1 MLDLGPRKGL
11 GVAPGV
17 ERGSPHVRSSYKTI
31 GLWVILIALF
41 VCFFHIFN
49 RNQDEVQEPTF
60 TALLSKIEEK
70 KVRQVNVRGNT
81 YSGTF
86 EDTKERFRTIGPPA
100 DAVMLQK
107 LRESGVDVKYEK
119 EEQNNLWLTILGQWM
134 PVVFLFVFFV
144 LFMRQLQGTGGKAMT
159 FGKSKAKLLS
169 ESHNKVT
176 FADVAGIDECKEEL
190 EEIIAFLKDPKKF
203 TKLGGRI
210 PKGVLMMGPP
220 GTGKTLLAKAVA
232 GEAGVPFFS
241 ISGSDFVEM
250 FVGVGASRVRDL
262 FEQGK
267 KNAPCIIFIDE
278 IDAVGRHRGAGLGGG
293 HDERE
298 QTLNQLL
305 VEMDGFESNE
315 GVILIAATN
324 RPDVLDPAL
333 QRPGRFD
340 RRIVV
345 PRPDLNGRIGV
356 LQVHT
361 KRVPLSGEVD
371 LEVIARGTPGMT
383 GADLENLVN
392 EAALFAARQN
402 KERVD
407 NTDFES
413 AKDKVFMGP
422 ERKSMIM
429 TEKEKR
435 NTAVHEA
442 GHALVAKLLPGC
454 DPVHKV
460 TIIPRGQ
467 ALGVTWSLPTEDKFN
482 LYRGAT
488 LDQICMAMGGR
499 IAEELVFNEM
509 SSGAANDIERA
520 TETARAM
527 VCRWGMS
534 SKLGP
539 LSFGS
544 REGEVFLGRDFTSRP
559 DYSED
564 TARQIDSEV
573 REIVVGCYERAKKVL
588 TDHFETLKRIA
599 DALMEYETLEA
610 EDVEILVNGGTI
622 TRERP
627 KPRVQP
633 PKPKEKEKRRILEG
647 IQPLPALEPNKA

>member
-1 MLDLGPRKGL
+1 
-11 GVAPGV
+11 
-17 ERGSPHVRSSYKTI
+17 VRSTYKTI
-31 GLWVILIALF
+31 GLWVILIVLF
-41 VCFFHIFN
+41 VAFYNFFSQGN
-49 RNQDEVQEPTF
+49 EQVQEPSF
-60 TALLSKIEEK
+60 TALLAKIEEK
-70 KVRQVNVRGNT
+70 KVREISVKGNT
-81 YSGTF
+81 YSGKF
-86 EDTKERFRTIGPPA
+86 ADTNDKFRTTGPAA
-100 DAVMLQK
+100 DTTMLNK
-107 LRESGVDVKYEK
+107 LQGMGVDVKYEK

-134 PVVFLFVFFV
+134 PVVFLFLFFIF
-144 LFMRQLQGTGGKAMT
+144 FMRQLQGGSGKAMT
-159 FGKSKAKLLS
+159 FGKSKAKLLN

-176 FADVAGIDECKEEL
+176 FADVAGADECKEEL
-190 EEIIAFLKDPKKF
+190 EEIVAFLKDPKKF

-210 PKGVLMMGPP
+210 PKGVLMMGSP
-220 GTGKTLLAKAVA
+220 GTGKTLLARAVA

-345 PRPDLNGRIGV
+345 PRPDLKGRLGV
-356 LQVHT
+356 LKVHT
-361 KRVPLSGEVD
+361 KRVPLAPEVD

-392 EAALFAARQN
+392 ESALMAARQN

-407 NTDFES
+407 TSDFEA

-442 GHALVAKLLPGC
+442 GHALLAKLLPGC
-454 DPVHKV
+454 DPLHKV

-467 ALGVTWSLPTEDKFN
+467 ALGVTWSLPTEDKIN
-482 LYRGAT
+482 GYKKQI
-488 LDQICMAMGGR
+488 LDQITMAMGGR
-499 IAEELVFNEM
+499 LAEEIMFNEM
-509 SSGAANDIERA
+509 SSGASNDIERA

-534 SKLGP
+534 EKLGP
-539 LSFGS
+539 LAFGKS
-544 REGEVFLGRDFTSRP
+544 EGEVFLGRDFSASK

-573 REIVVGCYERAKKVL
+573 RGIVMSCYDNGKRLL
-588 TDHFETLKRIA
+588 TENKDALQRIA
-599 DALMEYETLEA
+599 DALVEYETLDA
-610 EDVEILVNGGTI
+610 EDVNILLQGGAL

-627 KPRVQP
+627 PPRVTAP
-633 PKPKEKEKRRILEG
+633 PKTPEKKDKRKILDALETIPKM
-647 IQPLPALEPNKA
+647 EPNKA

>member
-1 MLDLGPRKGL
+1 MVLNSTIRQVVFWVVIIGGAILLYRYFHNPTTNQPTQLSYTDLLTNVRNGQVTQATVEKEKVTGKYSGGTFTTDMASDEVTSELVKEMDKNRVKVDFKNSSSSGMVL
-11 GVAPGV
+11 QMVAFYAPF
-17 ERGSPHVRSSYKTI
+17 
-31 GLWVILIALF
+31 ILIIVFWIFMIRQMQSGGNKAL
-41 VCFFHIFN
+41 
-49 RNQDEVQEPTF
+49 
-60 TALLSKIEEK
+60 S
-70 KVRQVNVRGNT
+70 
-81 YSGTF
+81 
-86 EDTKERFRTIGPPA
+86 
-100 DAVMLQK
+100 
-107 LRESGVDVKYEK
+107 
-119 EEQNNLWLTILGQWM
+119 
-134 PVVFLFVFFV
+134 
-144 LFMRQLQGTGGKAMT
+144 
-159 FGKSKAKLLS
+159 FGKSRAKLLS
-169 ESHNKVT
+169 NQQKRVT
-176 FADVAGIDECKEEL
+176 FKDVAGVEEAKEEL
-190 EEIIAFLKDPKKF
+190 QEIIEFLKEPQKF
-203 TKLGGRI
+203 QKLGGRI

-220 GTGKTLLAKAVA
+220 GTGKTLLARAIA
-232 GEAGVPFFS
+232 GEANVPFFS

-267 KNAPCIIFIDE
+267 NDAACIIFIDE

-305 VEMDGFESNE
+305 VEMDGFESND

-361 KRVPLSGEVD
+361 KRVPLSTEVD

-534 SKLGP
+534 TKLGP
-539 LSFGS
+539 LSFGA
-544 REGEVFLGRDFTSRP
+544 REGEVFLGRDFSSRP

-573 REIVVGCYERAKKVL
+573 REIVLGCYDRAKKVL
-588 TDHFETLKRIA
+588 TDDFETLKRIA

>member
-1 MLDLGPRKGL
+1 M
-11 GVAPGV
+11 
-17 ERGSPHVRSSYKTI
+17 RSSYKTLI
-31 GLWVILIALF
+31 LWVVLIFLF
-41 VCFFHIFN
+41 VGFYKIFQTTQ
-49 RNQDEVQEPTF
+49 R
-60 TALLSKIEEK
+60 EEK
-70 KVRQVNVRGNT
+70 ELSFADFQDSVEQGNITKVEIK
-81 YSGTF
+81 GTRY
-86 EDTKERFRTIGPPA
+86 EGLLVATNEKFRTMGPPA
-100 DAVMLQK
+100 DARILEQLRNKKVNYNFVPTDENGFWINMLTQFIP
-107 LRESGVDVKYEK
+107 
-119 EEQNNLWLTILGQWM
+119 ILIL
-134 PVVFLFVFFV
+134 FLFFLF
-144 LFMRQLQGTGGKAMT
+144 FMRQLQGTGGKAMT

-169 ESHNKVT
+169 ESHNKIT

-210 PKGVLMMGPP
+210 PKGVLMMGSP

-315 GVILIAATN
+315 GVIIIAATN

-340 RRIVV
+340 RRITV
-345 PRPDLNGRIGV
+345 PRPDLKGRLGI
-356 LQVHT
+356 LKVHT
-361 KRVPLSGEVD
+361 RRVPLADNIE
-371 LEVIARGTPGMT
+371 LETIARGTPGMT

-392 EAALFAARQN
+392 EAALYAARAN
-402 KERVD
+402 RDRVQIQ
-407 NTDFES
+407 DFES

-429 TEKEKR
+429 SDKEKR

-442 GHALVAKLLPGC
+442 GHALVGKLLPGC

-460 TIIPRGQ
+460 SIIPRGQ
-467 ALGVTWSLPTEDKFN
+467 ALGVTWSLPEEDKVN
-482 LYRGAT
+482 WYKKKMMDDL
-488 LDQICMAMGGR
+488 CMMLGGR
-499 IAEELVFNEM
+499 IAEELVFGEL
-509 SSGAANDIERA
+509 SSGAANDIERV
-520 TETARAM
+520 TKMARAM
-527 VCRWGMS
+527 VMRWGMS
-534 SKLGP
+534 EKLGP
-539 LSFGS
+539 LSFGE
-544 REGEVFLGRDFTSRP
+544 REGEVFLGRDFSSRP
-559 DYSED
+559 DYSEE
-564 TARQIDSEV
+564 TSRQIDTEV
-573 REIVVGCYERAKKVL
+573 RGIVMGSYERSKRL
-588 TDHFETLKRIA
+588 LSENMESLKRIA
-599 DALMEYETLEA
+599 DALVEYETIDGPDL
-610 EDVEILVNGGTI
+610 DILIGGSELS
-622 TRERP
+622 REKP
-627 KPRVQP
+627 PPRVSAP
-633 PKPKEKEKRRILEG
+633 PKDDKKKDKRILE
-647 IQPLPALEPNKA
+647 ALEGLPGKMEPGSA